1 MKFKIEEK
9 SKEESTNKCI
19 RFPKKL
25 IKEINKATNNKI
37 TFSKFVIDACQFA
50 LDNIDNRYSD

>member
-9 SKEESTNKCI
+9 SKEKSVNKCI
-19 RFPKKL
+19 RFPKEL

-37 TFSKFVIDACQFA
+37 TFSKFVIDACNFA
-50 LDNIDNRYSD
+50 LKNLEK

>member
-1 MKFKIEEK
+1 MKFKIEEEV
-9 SKEESTNKCI
+9 KEESTNKCI
-19 RFPKKL
+19 RFPKEL

>member
-9 SKEESTNKCI
+9 KKEESTNKCI

-25 IKEINKATNNKI
+25 ISKINKVTGKKI
-37 TFSKFVIDACQFA
+37 TFSQFVIEACNYA
-50 LDNIDNRYSD
+50 LENLEK

>member
-1 MKFKIEEK
+1 MKFKIEEEV
-9 SKEESTNKCI
+9 KEESTNKCI